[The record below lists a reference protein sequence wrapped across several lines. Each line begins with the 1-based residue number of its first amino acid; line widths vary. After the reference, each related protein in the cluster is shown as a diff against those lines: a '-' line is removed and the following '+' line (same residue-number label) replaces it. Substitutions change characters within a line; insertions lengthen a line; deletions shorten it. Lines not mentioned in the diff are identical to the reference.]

1 MTKNGD
7 HDTDLEKRPS
17 VKELIDVFHEQ
28 GYDDV
33 ISRLDIC
40 IKKEN
45 GLQFADYSEI
55 DTYLETE
62 INLVTTIEKI
72 HYLELLSP
80 EDPIVIKWGMK
91 YAKNFYEIIDE
102 YKRIQSCVQS
112 TFSTIIETSDL
123 PKLANVLENMPE
135 NLIPKMGEYLEFN
148 HLSKIFENTPL
159 LRIEHFLKTPT
170 MSRVVIQKLTEQ
182 QLNMLS
188 IVDKIKWA
196 NFPQT
201 SPVIKHIQE
210 MQKQTPRLTVPVNE
224 LLEQF
229 QKQTAI
235 TSELTAVINNLPET
249 QRKMLS
255 AYDYKRLGVIDTN
268 KSQKNSKKRKK

>member
-7 HDTDLEKRPS
+7 YDTDLEKSPS

-33 ISRLDIC
+33 INRLDIC

-72 HYLELLSP
+72 HYLELLRP
-80 EDPIVIKWGMK
+80 EDPIVIRWGMK

-268 KSQKNSKKRKK
+268 KSQKKSKKRKK